1 MTILGPLLTASGP
14 LFAQSVLKTPRRV
27 PQILP
32 LDDGDTGF
40 TPIFDGTTLNGWDGD
55 TAYWRAEDGELIGEV
70 TASNLLKHNSF
81 IIWRGG
87 KPKNFELKA
96 EYLVSDL
103 GNRGI
108 NYRSVESRG
117 SHWILRGPQADIDG
131 QNLYT
136 GQNYEEGGRTV
147 LARRGDVSHIT
158 KGSEPQV
165 IATRGMADELKAFIK
180 VSDWNKYHLI
190 VRGNLMI
197 HILIGHIMSEVID
210 DDRVNRRF
218 SGLIGLQVHVGPPMK
233 IEYRHILLK
242 TLN

>member
-1 MTILGPLLTASGP
+1 LITASGP

-32 LDDGDTGF
+32 LDDSDAGF
-40 TPIFDGTTLNGWDGD
+40 TPIFDGTTLDGWDGD

-70 TASNLLKHNSF
+70 TAANLLKHNSF

-96 EYLVSDL
+96 EYRISDF
-103 GNRGI
+103 GNSGI
-108 NYRSVESRG
+108 NYRSVEIRG
-117 SHWILRGPQADIDG
+117 NHWVLRGPQADIDG
-131 QNLYT
+131 QNVYT

-147 LARRGDVSHIT
+147 LARRGDV
-158 KGSEPQV
+158 
-165 IATRGMADELKAFIK
+165 
-180 VSDWNKYHLI
+180 
-190 VRGNLMI
+190 I
-197 HILIGHIMSEVID
+197 HILNGHIMSEVID

-218 SGLIGLQVHVGPPMK
+218 RGLIGVQVHVGPPMK
-233 IEYRHILLK
+233 VEYRHILLR

>member
-1 MTILGPLLTASGP
+1 VTILGPWLTASGS
-14 LFAQSVLKTPRRV
+14 LVAQSVPKTPPRV

-32 LDDGDTGF
+32 LDDSDTGF
-40 TPIFDGTTLNGWDGD
+40 TPIFDGTTLDGWDGD

-96 EYLVSDL
+96 EYRVSDL
-103 GNRGI
+103 GNSGI
-108 NYRSVESRG
+108 NYRSLETHG
-117 SHWILRGPQADIDG
+117 SHWVLSGPQADIDG
-131 QNLYT
+131 QNMYT

-147 LARRGDVSHIT
+147 LARRGDVIHIAT
-158 KGSEPQV
+158 GADPQV
-165 IATRGMADELKAFIK
+165 IATLGTAEELKAFIK
-180 VSDWNKYHLI
+180 VNDWNKYHLI

-197 HILIGHIMSEVID
+197 HILNGHIMSEVID

-218 SGLIGLQVHVGPPMK
+218 RGLIGVQVHVGPPMK